1 MDHDPISDRRLIV
14 VSNRLPISV
23 VREGQTLRLNQG
35 AGGLVTAM
43 APVLRDRGGL
53 WIGWPGAVEGGLNAL
68 CREFSREAGYL
79 LRPVH
84 LDEADVAEFY
94 QGFSNEIIWPLFH
107 EFLRPCKFLP
117 SYWEAYKR
125 VNQKFTKAVIAAGK
139 PEDFVWVHDYHLMLM
154 AKQLKEAGKQ
164 YRTGFFLHIPF
175 PPPDIFLKL
184 PWRRQLVD
192 ALLEFDLIGFQTLR
206 DRVNFSE
213 AVKRLHP
220 GSKQR
225 GRGQVVSV
233 NAGGHQTRIGGFPI
247 SIDFKGFVNTASQPQ
262 AVKSVKELREAFGDR
277 YLVFG
282 ADRLDYSKG
291 IPERLDAF
299 ALLLATYPEMRERIS
314 MIQVTVPS
322 REEVPMYQEM
332 KAQVER
338 MVGEIN
344 GRFATPGW
352 TPIHYIYRNL
362 PREELISFYQAAD
375 MCIVTSLRDGMNL
388 VAKEYVACNIAATGT
403 LCLSEFA
410 GAAMEFHRHA
420 VMINPVDVQGVAQ
433 AIRDATQTPLQVRR
447 KHMRAMRDVLRR
459 FDIFHW
465 VDSFLLAAISKR
477 LGDFPTKQ
485 GDFYLTVR
493 DRMGPPWDAQAESDA
508 SEITAR

>member
-1 MDHDPISDRRLIV
+1 MSQNSTDDRRLIV
-14 VSNRLPISV
+14 VSNRLPIRV
-23 VREGQTLRLNQG
+23 VRENDKLQLKQG

-53 WIGWPGAVEGGLNAL
+53 WIGWPGTVEKNMNAL

-79 LRPVH
+79 LRPVQ
-84 LDEADVAEFY
+84 LDEADVAGFY

-107 EFLRPCKFLP
+107 EFLMPCKFLP
-117 SYWEAYKR
+117 SYWESFQRA
-125 VNQKFTKAVIAAGK
+125 NQKFSNAVAAAGK

-154 AKQLKEAGKQ
+154 AKQLKEMGKS

-184 PWRRQLVD
+184 PWRKQVVD
-192 ALLEFDLIGFQTLR
+192 ALLDFDLIGFQTLR
-206 DRVNFSE
+206 DRVNFSDS
-213 AVKRLHP
+213 VKRVYP
-220 GSKQR
+220 GSKLR

-233 NAGGHQTRIGGFPI
+233 SSEGRQTRIGGFPI
-247 SIDFKGFVNTASQPQ
+247 SIDFRSFINTASQPQ
-262 AVKSVKELREAFGDR
+262 AVAKAQELRQAFGNR
-277 YLVFG
+277 YIVFG

-299 ALLLATYPEMRERIS
+299 ALLLETSPELRERVCLV
-314 MIQVTVPS
+314 QVTVPS
-322 REEVPMYQEM
+322 REDVPMYRDM

-338 MVGEIN
+338 MVSEIN
-344 GRFATPGW
+344 GRYATPGW

-375 MCIVTSLRDGMNL
+375 MCIITSLRDGMNL
-388 VAKEYVACNIAATGT
+388 VAKEYVACNTSGTGT

-420 VMINPVDVQGVAQ
+420 AMINPFDAQGVAQ
-433 AIRDATQTPLQVRR
+433 AIREAMDTPINVRR

-493 DRMGPPWDAQAESDA
+493 DRMGPPWDAEGPELAPSNKV
-508 SEITAR
+508 